1 MTNVINK
8 SYNKAKQNTKSQKTL
23 KLNKL
28 RISSTEPNF
37 ILSIFLTKMR
47 VCTISKAATKDL
59 WILSVAFVTEIHLGI

>member
-37 ILSIFLTKMR
+37 ILPIFLTKMR